1 MLTDSAAF
9 PEREQEVRRR
19 LKWAMALRIVIVTF
33 LLGATI
39 FIHLGRGTPFLAIS
53 LMALYALSA
62 TAFLVTLIS
71 ALILRFIRQRLIG
84 FAYTQISWEVIF
96 VTALIYITGGQES
109 IFSFLYL
116 LAIIMAAI
124 LCYRRGA
131 FLAASASS
139 VSYAGL
145 LWLIYERHLPLLLPL
160 EGPASQPNFYDLLY
174 PISLNVFFFFV
185 VAVLS
190 SILTEQLRA
199 AGTELKAAQD
209 GLDKL
214 EALNDSIVLSLRS
227 GLITLNPS
235 GRITSFNPAAA
246 RITGLAPAEA
256 VGRQLAEVLPG
267 VNLEQATPLE
277 HPTSFRLP
285 LRDRAGLSRILE
297 VSLGSLVGPKGG
309 DIGKLLLFAD
319 ITPVMEMEE
328 RLRVADRLAAVGR
341 LAAGMAHEIRNP
353 LAAISGSIEVLE
365 HELTLDPVNRHLM
378 QIVLRETDRL
388 NSLITDFLLYA
399 RPTPRSRETIPLA
412 QLLRDLLQVFAKR
425 PGLPAGIR
433 LETDLQEG
441 LVLETDPKLL
451 QQILWN
457 LLNNAAEAM
466 PQGGRL
472 QVSCAEPDGRGD
484 RDGFLEIRVQ
494 DTGCGIPPE
503 HLDHIFEPFFTTRE
517 MGTGLGLSTVW
528 RIVEAMDGRVSV
540 QSLVGQGSTFT
551 IWLPRRPAPGEG
563 NAPS

>member
-1 MLTDSAAF
+1 MNN
-9 PEREQEVRRR
+9 PPVVMERELEVRRR

-39 FIHLGRGTPFLAIS
+39 FIHLGRGTPFLAAS
-53 LMALYALSA
+53 LMALYLLSA
-62 TAFLVTLIS
+62 VAYLVTLIS
-71 ALILRFIRQRLIG
+71 ALILRFLRKRIIG
-84 FAYTQISWEVIF
+84 FAYTQIFWEVIF
-96 VTALIYITGGQES
+96 VTALIYITGGQDS

-139 VSYAGL
+139 AVYAGL
-145 LWLIYERHLPLLLPL
+145 LLLLYRQEIPLLLP
-160 EGPASQPNFYDLLY
+160 PATAVSLPNVYDLIQA
-174 PISLNVFFFFV
+174 ISLNLFFFFV

-190 SILTEQLRA
+190 SYLTEQLRA
-199 AGTELKAAQD
+199 TGTELKAAQD

-235 GRITSFNPAAA
+235 GRITSFNQAAEL
-246 RITGLAPAEA
+246 ITGFPKAEA
-256 VGRQLAEVLPG
+256 LGRQLAKILPG
-267 VNLEQATPLE
+267 VSLEQATPLD
-277 HPTSFRLP
+277 HPTAFKLP
-285 LRDRAGLSRILE
+285 FTQRAGRRRILE
-297 VSLGSLVGPKGG
+297 VSLGSLVGPKGT

-319 ITPVMEMEE
+319 ITPVVEMEE

-365 HELTLDPVNRHLM
+365 RELDLDPVNRHLM

-399 RPTPRSRETIPLA
+399 RPTPRSRETIHLS
-412 QLLRDLLQVFAKR
+412 QLIRDLLQVFAKR
-425 PGLPAGIR
+425 PDIPPGIQM
-433 LETDLQEG
+433 ETDLQEG
-441 LVLETDPKLL
+441 LVLDSDPKLIR
-451 QQILWN
+451 QILWN
-457 LLNNAAEAM
+457 LINNAAEAM

-472 QVSCAEPDGRGD
+472 KLSCTQPDGPGAP
-484 RDGFLEIRVQ
+484 DGFLEIRVQ
-494 DTGCGIPPE
+494 DTGCGIPAE
-503 HLDHIFEPFFTTRE
+503 HVDRIFEPFFTTRE

-528 RIVEAMDGRVSV
+528 RIVESMEGQVSV
-540 QSLVGQGSTFT
+540 NSRVGEGSTFT
-551 IWLPRRPAPGEG
+551 VRLPRQQPSAEG
-563 NAPS
+563 IAPS